1 MEKKLD
7 YHKNKEN
14 KFLFFLFQ
22 LQNQGVPVNEIYER
36 EGIKDM
42 PTSRFAEI
50 MGDDQAVNQSSLLFS
65 FYSDDSYD
73 PIDVG
78 PDPAVVRQKPQN
90 VPRLDLER
98 LPEYESSDEEE
109 EEANPRPHMT
119 SQDYEQSMKYI
130 DNFYSKHQPVPTR
143 GSDDAADDYL
153 VCQLDNGS
161 SLLLLD
167 KDDRRS
173 LVDED
178 FCYSV
183 DKPSKRKSPS

>member
-1 MEKKLD
+1 MEKKLAH
-7 YHKNKEN
+7 HKNKEN

-36 EGIKDM
+36 EGIKDI
-42 PTSRFAEI
+42 PTSRFAELV
-50 MGDDQAVNQSSLLFS
+50 GEDPAANQSSLLFS
-65 FYSDDSYD
+65 FYSDDSFD

-78 PDPAVVRQKPQN
+78 PDPAVLKRKPQA
-90 VPRLDLER
+90 VPRLDLLN
-98 LPEYESSDEEE
+98 LPAYESSDEEA
-109 EEANPRPHMT
+109 EEALPRPHMT

-130 DNFYSKHQPVPTR
+130 DNFYSKHQLTR
-143 GSDDAADDYL
+143 GSDEPDL
-153 VCQLDNGS
+153 CQLEAAS

-167 KDDRRS
+167 KEEKRS

-183 DKPSKRKSPS
+183 DKLSKRKSP